1 MLKHNLPDPR
11 YECVRD
17 HLEQALAIV
26 PKAPGAA
33 PLRAH
38 IEVAV
43 EAAIELAYRPRPQDG
58 TLRLLQTG
66 LAALGASRHQRRPL

>member
-1 MLKHNLPDPR
+1 MLKHTLPDPR

-17 HLEQALAIV
+17 HLEQALAIA
-26 PKAPGAA
+26 PKEAA

-43 EAAIELAYRPRPQDG
+43 EAAIELAYRWRPEDDTLQLFETDRAPRD
-58 TLRLLQTG
+58 
-66 LAALGASRHQRRPL
+66 